1 MGNTREWAPFAT
13 EALRLVRLHMKLCR
27 LVVRVVILTAS
38 ACWTCASPSIRW
50 STVFRIACA
59 TNFLIVPTFVRPAR
73 RRALALHFAA
83 LGAVTL
89 DQHLSA
95 DPVRCGRELLQAG
108 LNATCMPAFVP
119 WPPARLCA
127 CAASPQRKPRPQQLR
142 ETLRP
147 LLRKQASQIG
157 SNARTRRR
165 RPVDHGLTYS
175 RVRAGGWI
183 SRKAAGRPSSR

>member
-1 MGNTREWAPFAT
+1 MLDVREPQHQMVDDAPY
-13 EALRLVRLHMKLCR
+13 RLCNQFSRR
-27 LVVRVVILTAS
+27 
-38 ACWTCASPSIRW
+38 
-50 STVFRIACA
+50 
-59 TNFLIVPTFVRPAR
+59 PTFVRPAR
-73 RRALALHFAA
+73 PRALALHFAA

-95 DPVRCGRELLQAG
+95 GPVRCGRELLQAG

-119 WPPARLCA
+119 WPPAGLYA
-127 CAASPQRKPRPQQLR
+127 CAASPQRKARPQQKR

-157 SNARTRRR
+157 SDARTRRR
-165 RPVDHGLTYS
+165 GPVDHGLTYS

-183 SRKAAGRPSSR
+183 SLKAAGRQAAGSAPARSEGHKGTVRRCS